1 MKRCQRHTVR
11 SGRVWGINKYW
22 LVYQHHKQSGCVCLN
37 ILNPI
42 PHGCPIHDPGMFA
55 AKTRPMREWN
65 IAKSNKPIQ
74 ISHPQSSHQNN
85 WAVTDIPIEP
95 RTREILLTLGNG
107 FSPWIM
113 MDYDNPQLLLY
124 CLYNHRLI
132 NSATFSMAKC
142 RFVVVV
148 TPTACLLLPVDIYQS
163 IGPWGSIEEQEP
175 STDVADCQVMCLVFL

>member
-1 MKRCQRHTVR
+1 
-11 SGRVWGINKYW
+11 
-22 LVYQHHKQSGCVCLN
+22 
-37 ILNPI
+37 
-42 PHGCPIHDPGMFA
+42 MFA

-148 TPTACLLLPVDIYQS
+148 TPTQPAFFFQLIFTNPLVLGAASKSKSPALMLPTVKWCALFFYRKWS
-163 IGPWGSIEEQEP
+163 
-175 STDVADCQVMCLVFL
+175 FLHLNG